1 LIQTI
6 PQDQWS
12 EVCAGFASRHR
23 GWLARVMMVSDTD
36 AATEEQ
42 ELAVDVPLRA
52 ILVEGQGADARIR
65 ILAGEVDDPV
75 AYPVP
80 HPRVLMLEH
89 RPDGSEA
96 GLRIDDAEGARTL
109 VRFRVIADPE
119 TLDGLA
125 AAEL

>member
-1 LIQTI
+1 MIQTI

-12 EVCAGFASRHR
+12 AVCEDFASRHR
-23 GWLARVMMVSDTD
+23 GWLARVMIVSDKAAGTD
-36 AATEEQ
+36 EQ

-52 ILVEGQGADARIR
+52 ILVDGRGPDARIR
-65 ILAGEVDDPV
+65 ILAGEVEGPV
-75 AYPVP
+75 AYPIP
-80 HPRVLMLEH
+80 HPRAVMLEH

-125 AAEL
+125 PAEL